1 MSGYIEQAC
10 AEGARLGR
18 ACAAV
23 GLSERTLQRWR
34 RDGVI
39 SGDGRTRAYRAE
51 DAVRSPANRLSEQE
65 QQAVLAAANA
75 PRFASLSPH
84 QIVPALAD
92 EGCYLA
98 SESTFYRLLRDADQL
113 ARRGRPKAPARQR
126 PQPLQ
131 ATGPNQV
138 WSWDITYLASTV
150 QGMFFYLYLIMD
162 VYSRK
167 IVGWEVYAE
176 ESAAHAASVFHKAH
190 LREGVHPGALVLHS
204 DNGSPMTG
212 VTMLVM
218 LQHLGVVP
226 SFSRPSVSNDNPY
239 SESLFNTVKGRPDF
253 PIEPFDCVE
262 AARRWVEQFV
272 AWYNNM
278 HLHSALKF
286 VTPAQRHRGEDV
298 DLLAQRE
305 ALYEAARDA
314 NPTRWSGSTRNWT
327 PTTSVLLNPGKPP
340 REQEETNAKAT

>member
-1 MSGYIEQAC
+1 VSAYIEQAC
-10 AEGARLGR
+10 AEGAGLGR

-23 GLSERTLQRWR
+23 GLAPRTLQRWR
-34 RDGVI
+34 RDGAI
-39 SGDGRTRAYRAE
+39 SGDRRRREHRAA
-51 DAVRSPANRLSEQE
+51 DSVRRPANRLSEQE
-65 QQAVLAAANA
+65 QAAVLAAANA

-98 SESTFYRLLRDADQL
+98 SESTFYRLLRNAEQL
-113 ARRGRPKAPARQR
+113 ARRGRAKAPARQR
-126 PQPLQ
+126 PQPLR

-167 IVGWEVYAE
+167 IVGWEVYPQ

-190 LREGVHPGALVLHS
+190 LREGVRAGALVLHA
-204 DNGSPMTG
+204 DNGSPMKG
-212 VTMLVM
+212 ATMLVM
-218 LQHLGVVP
+218 LQRLGVVP
-226 SFSRPSVSNDNPY
+226 SFSRPAVSNDNPF

-253 PIEPFDCVE
+253 PADPFDSVE
-262 AARRWVEQFV
+262 AARRWVAPFV
-272 AWYNNM
+272 AWYNNV
-278 HLHSALKF
+278 HRHSALKF

-305 ALYEAARDA
+305 AIYQAARDA
-314 NPTRWSGSTRNWT
+314 NPTRWSGTTRDWT
-327 PTTSVLLNPGKPP
+327 PPAAVLLNPGKPP
-340 REQEETNAKAT
+340 RGKVSSNTEPT

>member
-1 MSGYIEQAC
+1 VSGYIEQAC

-34 RDGVI
+34 REGTI
-39 SGDGRTRAYRAE
+39 GGDGRTREHRAE
-51 DAVRSPANRLSEQE
+51 DAVRSPANRLSAPEQA
-65 QQAVLAAANA
+65 AVLAAANA

-113 ARRGRPKAPARQR
+113 ARRGRAKAPARLR
-126 PQPLQ
+126 PQPLA
-131 ATGPNQV
+131 ATAPNQV

-167 IVGWEVYAE
+167 IVGWEVYPQ
-176 ESAAHAASVFHKAH
+176 ESAAHAACVFHKAH
-190 LREGVHPGALVLHS
+190 LREGVRAGALVLHS
-204 DNGSPMTG
+204 DNGSPMKG
-212 VTMLVM
+212 ATMLVM
-218 LQHLGVVP
+218 LQRLGVVP
-226 SFSRPSVSNDNPY
+226 SFSRPAVSNDNPY
-239 SESLFNTVKGRPDF
+239 SESLFNTVKGRLDF
-253 PIEPFDCVE
+253 PSDPFDSVE
-262 AARRWVEQFV
+262 AARRWVEQFA
-272 AWYNNM
+272 AWYN
-278 HLHSALKF
+278 HVHRHSALKF

-298 DLLAQRE
+298 DLLARRD
-305 ALYEAARDA
+305 ALYQDARAD
-314 NPTRWSGSTRNWT
+314 NPRRWSGSTRDWT
-327 PTTSVLLNPGKPP
+327 PPASVLLNPGKLP
-340 REQEETNAKAT
+340 RGKANSDTEVT